1 MTAASLERAGVA
13 CHPSAMGRRTAT
25 ARSLEGAARHRSV
38 RKAIASAEDIASFL
52 LIFNAGIVATTH
64 LTRPMLTQMPA
75 YHS

>member
-1 MTAASLERAGVA
+1 
-13 CHPSAMGRRTAT
+13 
-25 ARSLEGAARHRSV
+25 
-38 RKAIASAEDIASFL
+38 